1 MKKKIII
8 PVIVCLIIIIGIT
21 GFIIWNNRTV
31 STITMDI
38 NPSIE
43 INLNRNDRVNS
54 IVALNNE
61 AKDIIESLG
70 GKITGS
76 VSKKTN
82 VVIAGSNPGS
92 KYDEANK
99 LGITIWDEDEF
110 LNRR

>member
-61 AKDIIESLG
+61 A
-70 GKITGS
+70 
-76 VSKKTN
+76 
-82 VVIAGSNPGS
+82 
-92 KYDEANK
+92 
-99 LGITIWDEDEF
+99 
-110 LNRR
+110 